1 MNSNYKFKLPVK
13 KFDSYV
19 NEPNN
24 DKHNRGVQESYGRT
38 RLGERG
44 EGQEGGKEGGRGKG
58 QEGGREGGR
67 GEKAGGREGGIEEQ
81 VREGGEGGREEGGEG
96 GCKRETMTSRLQK
109 AHCN

>member
-38 RLGERG
+38 RLGE
-44 EGQEGGKEGGRGKG
+44 GGRA
-58 QEGGREGGR
+58 GGREGGR
-67 GEKAGGREGGIEEQ
+67 AGGREEGMEGQ
-81 VREGGEGGREEGGEG
+81 VREGGEGGRRGGKVE
-96 GCKRETMTSRLQK
+96 RETMTSRLQK